1 MTIIS
6 SSFKLVM
13 IVLIVACAAPFQ
25 AIFRLFHLKLAHI
38 LPVLVHRAA
47 TRIMGI
53 RIEIRGDPP
62 RQQPTLVVSNHISW
76 LDIVIISSVQP
87 FSFIAKA
94 EIEKWPI
101 FGVLAK
107 LQNSIFIDRQRRTAT
122 AKANHAIAERLRNGD
137 AVVLFA
143 EGTTGD
149 GIRLEPF
156 RSSLIGAAHT
166 MFKQDPE
173 IKNQI
178 SVDIKPLAISYT
190 KRNGLPITKRDR
202 PQIAWY
208 GDMELAPHLWAF
220 LKSGTLDVTLSWGEA
235 IPLLSTTD
243 RKSVTAAAEA
253 TVRKLLR

>member
-1 MTIIS
+1 MTIITS
-6 SSFKLVM
+6 SLKLVM
-13 IVLIVACAAPFQ
+13 IILLVASAAPFQ
-25 AIFRLFHLKLAHI
+25 ALFRLCHLKIAHI

-47 TRIMGI
+47 TVIMGI
-53 RIEIRGDPP
+53 RVEIRGEPP
-62 RQQPTLVVSNHISW
+62 RQLPTLVVSNHVSW

-87 FSFIAKA
+87 FSFIAKS
-94 EIEKWPI
+94 EIEKWPV

-122 AKANHAIAERLRNGD
+122 AKANHAIAERLKNGD
-137 AVVLFA
+137 AIVLFA

-149 GIRLEPF
+149 GTRLEPF

-173 IKNQI
+173 MANQV
-178 SVDIKPLAISYT
+178 SVAIKPLAISYT
-190 KRNGLPITKRDR
+190 KRNGLPITRRDR

-220 LKSGTLDVTLSWGEA
+220 LKSGTLDVTLSWGDA
-235 IPLLSTTD
+235 IPLLATTD
-243 RKSVTAAAEA
+243 RKRVTATAET
-253 TVRKLLR
+253 TVKKLLR